1 MTDLAQIVPCITR
14 KIEAFFSA
22 DEKSKQACL
31 NLATYLFASPARI
44 REMSM
49 ADVVGAMEAE
59 DGKTVRACMDF
70 CSGPLGLIETYAVVS
85 LDGQEFDL
93 TVEELNQAV
102 QSGRVSHPKTGVRQM
117 YSYLRHPLYKLSP
130 ALDSSA

>member
-1 MTDLAQIVPCITR
+1 MTDLAQLVPCITR
-14 KIEAFFSA
+14 KIEAFFSS

-31 NLATYLFASPARI
+31 NLATYLFASPTKI

-49 ADVVGAMEAE
+49 ADVANAMEAE
-59 DGKTVRACMDF
+59 DGNTVRVCMDF
-70 CSGPLGLIETYAVVS
+70 CSSQLGLIETYGVAS
-85 LDGQEFDL
+85 MDGQEFEL

-102 QSGRVSHPKTGVRQM
+102 QSGRVSHPKTGVRQT

-130 ALDSSA
+130 ALVSPA